1 MSDSQLNF
9 IEGVWLTGLKDAHV
23 EISVDENGKAQG
35 VIVWME
41 RDKEEDGGPR
51 IDKLNPEKS
60 LRERPL
66 EGMNILSDFNY
77 KGKGVWEEG
86 TVYDPDS
93 GKTYSGSIQ
102 SSGPN
107 VLKMRGY
114 VGIKL
119 FGRTELWTRIND

>member
-23 EISVDENGKAQG
+23 EIEIDGSGKAQG
-35 VIVWME
+35 KIVWME
-41 RDKEEDGGPR
+41 RDTEEDGEPR
-51 IDKLNPEKS
+51 IDKLNPDSS
-60 LRERPL
+60 LRERLL
-66 EGMNILSDFNY
+66 ENMLILIDFEY
-77 KGKGVWEEG
+77 KGNGEWEKGE
-86 TVYDPDS
+86 VYDPDS

-102 SSGPN
+102 STGPN

-119 FGRTELWTRIND
+119 FGRTELWTRVIN

>member
-1 MSDSQLNF
+1 MSDNQIHQ

-23 EISVDENGKAQG
+23 EISIDDNGKAQG
-35 VIVWME
+35 SIVWME

-51 IDKLNPEKS
+51 IDKLNPDAS
-60 LRERPL
+60 LRERFL
-66 EGMNILSDFNY
+66 DGMIMLSDFDY
-77 KGKGVWEEG
+77 KGKGQWEDG
-86 TVYDPDS
+86 SVYDPDS

-102 SSGPN
+102 NSGPN

-119 FGRTELWTRIND
+119 FGRTELWTRVS

>member
-1 MSDSQLNF
+1 MTDSQQNF

-23 EISVDENGKAQG
+23 AIEVDDNGKAQG
-35 VIVWME
+35 RIVWME

-51 IDKLNPEKS
+51 IDKLNPDSS
-60 LRERPL
+60 LRERLL
-66 EGMNILSDFNY
+66 EDMYILIDFEY
-77 KGKGVWEEG
+77 KGNGTWENG
-86 TVYDPDS
+86 SVYDPDS

-102 SSGPN
+102 STGPN

-119 FGRTELWTRIND
+119 FGRTELWTRVND